1 MIISKNWIDCKK
13 KLHKATKTTIQK
25 QQPTTPEKMLLI
37 IKIEQNQKILNLN
50 SEQSWKELKTNLL
63 FMKYI

>member
-1 MIISKNWIDCKK
+1 MIISKNWIDSKK
-13 KLHKATKTTIQK
+13 MHKTTKTTIQK

-50 SEQSWKELKTNLL
+50 SDQSWKELKTNLF

>member
-1 MIISKNWIDCKK
+1 M
-13 KLHKATKTTIQK
+13 HKTTKTTIQK

-50 SEQSWKELKTNLL
+50 SDQSWKGLKTNLF